1 MNVWVGPAKS
11 VKQISHG
18 WALSSAWS
26 FYLFLFFLLSG
37 LREPST
43 VLLENISPIFSLYFE
58 PTGGVF
64 WWYGGP
70 FLSQQLG

>member
-1 MNVWVGPAKS
+1 MS
-11 VKQISHG
+11 G
-18 WALSSAWS
+18 WALPNQSNKSVMGGPYPLLGFFS
-26 FYLFLFFLLSG
+26 RLSFFLLSG

>member
-1 MNVWVGPAKS
+1 MSGWALPNQSWVGPILCL
-11 VKQISHG
+11 V
-18 WALSSAWS
+18 
-26 FYLFLFFLLSG
+26 FLAVSLFLLSG